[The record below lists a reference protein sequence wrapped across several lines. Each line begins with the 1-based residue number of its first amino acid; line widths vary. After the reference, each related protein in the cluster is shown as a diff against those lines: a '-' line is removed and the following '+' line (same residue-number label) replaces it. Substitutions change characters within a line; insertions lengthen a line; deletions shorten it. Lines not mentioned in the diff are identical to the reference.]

1 MSSAYVLFY
10 ALVHLS
16 VASCNTQG
24 DCDVVQTALD
34 VYKDKETCEAV
45 HSIVSDYYPQQT
57 FYCVA
62 ITKT

>member
-16 VASCNTQG
+16 ISACNTQG
-24 DCDVVQTALD
+24 ECDVTQTALD
-34 VYKDKETCEAV
+34 AYKDKETCEAV
-45 HSIVSDYYPQQT
+45 QSIVSDHYPQQT